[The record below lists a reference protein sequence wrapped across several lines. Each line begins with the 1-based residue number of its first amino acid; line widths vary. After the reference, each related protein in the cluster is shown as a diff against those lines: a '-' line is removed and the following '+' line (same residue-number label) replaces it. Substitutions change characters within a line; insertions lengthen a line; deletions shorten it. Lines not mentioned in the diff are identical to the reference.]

1 MLQLDYAIIL
11 SYTNC
16 RRRSIHMAGVALRA
30 NCNENDINEL
40 NRIINGNYNDAIK
53 KRARVILLNSQGI
66 LNKDIAAQVNMT
78 PRLIGDWVR
87 RFNEKGIPG
96 LFDQPKP
103 GRKGRTDS
111 NLNLGDMIKAKL
123 QEPAPDGY
131 ENWNAQCI
139 SEALGVP
146 VTTVWAECRALGI
159 RFQRIRN
166 WQFDTHDEMTAKNLD
181 VVALFCTSRSKAV
194 VVRIGNREGGSLK
207 GTFITH
213 NKDTADE
220 IGRVIS
226 RNKTSGVGS
235 LVSLAE
241 VLTVASEHAS
251 DNRRHAEVPLSGFL
265 NRLADI
271 LPSEAG
277 SSYMV
282 LTYSD
287 SAEALTRLNR
297 PGFSFNIA
305 SSVQDWMQRSEVFLN
320 TMCSSSQEQELLA
333 SSLRRYID
341 SVESSTEPFLWWK
354 EPGAARETEETKS
367 PVMLCSALSSDAE
380 KTAPAS
386 GSGTGH
392 LPKVEITISY
402 TDETGSGKSQT
413 ISVTDGLIPSKD
425 CDLSSADSI
434 AAFMDNLTSR
444 TIPVLDYAAQQIGT
458 FAMESVK
465 KNMFN

>member
-1 MLQLDYAIIL
+1 
-11 SYTNC
+11 
-16 RRRSIHMAGVALRA
+16 MAGVALRA

-40 NRIINGNYNDAIK
+40 NRIINGNYNDTIK
-53 KRARVILLNSQGI
+53 KRARVILLNSQGS
-66 LNKDIAAQVNMT
+66 LNKDIAAQVKMT

-96 LFDQPKP
+96 LFDHPKP
-103 GRKGRTDS
+103 GRKGHADPNS
-111 NLNLGDMIKAKL
+111 NLGDMIQAKL

-139 SEALGVP
+139 SEVLGVP
-146 VTTVWAECRALGI
+146 VTTVWAECRARGI
-159 RFQRIRN
+159 RFQRIRS

-194 VVRIGNREGGSLK
+194 VVKIGSADERPLK

-226 RNKTSGVGS
+226 RNKTGGSGCS
-235 LVSLAE
+235 VSLAE

-251 DNRRHAEVPLSGFL
+251 DHRRHAEVPLSGFL

-305 SSVQDWMQRSEVFLN
+305 SSVQDWIQRAEVFLN
-320 TMCSSSQEQELLA
+320 TMCASSREQALLE
-333 SSLRRYID
+333 SSLRRYIG
-341 SVESSTEPFLWWK
+341 SVTGCTEPFLWWK
-354 EPGAARETEETKS
+354 EPGTAWKAEAPES
-367 PVMLCSALSSDAE
+367 PAVQDSSRSSDTE
-380 KTAPAS
+380 KAADAS
-386 GSGTGH
+386 GSGSGQ

-402 TDETGSGKSQT
+402 TDETGAGKSQT
-413 ISVTDGLIPSKD
+413 ISVTDGLMPSKD
-425 CDLSSADSI
+425 CDLSSTDSI

-444 TIPVLDYAAQQIGT
+444 TIPALDYAARQIGT

-465 KNMFN
+465 KNMSD